1 MQRPPRKPGTAN
13 LDRLFITRLAIV
25 SFLIG
30 GATIVMFEV
39 ELALGMP
46 IDIARTLAV
55 NTLVVAQAFYLFN
68 ARFLTTSSLRLSL
81 LFTNRAAWLAV
92 GILLLLQL
100 AFVYLPFM
108 NTAFGTTP
116 LELRHWLVPLIIG
129 ATIFLIMEMEKRYL
143 VRG

>member
-1 MQRPPRKPGTAN
+1 QRPPRKPGTPI

-30 GATIVMFEV
+30 GATIAMFEV

-46 IDIARTLAV
+46 LDIARTMAV

-68 ARFLTTSSLRLSL
+68 ARFLTTSSLRPNL

-92 GILLLLQL
+92 GVLLLLQL

-116 LELRHWLVPLIIG
+116 LELRHWLVPLVIG
-129 ATIFLIMEMEKRYL
+129 FAVFLIMEMEKRYL